1 MAAPPNR
8 GDSPRTCSKT
18 TPITIF
24 DGDLFGIVGV
34 VVTIPIT
41 TTFSVNGDGVV
52 SVRSITVAG
61 GQPIADRT
69 LNFDGSSPQTIA
81 DNVFIPCSQPAGANV
96 TYAMG
101 DLGTN
106 ASGTVQELAT
116 IHVKATIIIDIFDDD
131 LFDPIGFP
139 PVSFSFAMSAPG
151 QSTTLGPILPDVTP
165 PTISAVMRAG
175 TFVEGSDN
183 TFTAVADDNCG
194 TSGLTYRWRFS
205 DGGIA
210 FGRIAHHVFAD
221 NGIYTAELRVTD
233 PAGNTTTTN
242 IDDLDPIAITN
253 ADPNVAPPPSKSG
266 AWGDLIHYHAD
277 AVDPGPADQPTLSF
291 LWSFGDGNS
300 SAGADVDH
308 AFALPGS
315 YLGNV
320 SVSDKDGGV
329 GSASFTT
336 GIAKRATT
344 LVYTGPT
351 QSVPSKTLQLS
362 ATLSDDHGQP
372 VVGRSVHF
380 ILGSQTADAVTDASG
395 VASVSLDLKQKPGD
409 YALSASYATD
419 TKYLGSSTPAMTF
432 HVGK

>member
-1 MAAPPNR
+1 
-8 GDSPRTCSKT
+8 
-18 TPITIF
+18 
-24 DGDLFGIVGV
+24 
-34 VVTIPIT
+34 
-41 TTFSVNGDGVV
+41 
-52 SVRSITVAG
+52 
-61 GQPIADRT
+61 
-69 LNFDGSSPQTIA
+69 
-81 DNVFIPCSQPAGANV
+81 
-96 TYAMG
+96 MG

-106 ASGTVQELAT
+106 ASGNVQELAT

-233 PAGNTTTTN
+233 PEGNTATTN
-242 IDDLDPIAITN
+242 IDDLDPIVITN
-253 ADPNVAPPPSKSG
+253 ADPNVPPPPNKSG

-277 AVDPGPADQPTLSF
+277 AVDPGPADQPTLAF

-315 YLGNV
+315 YAGNV
-320 SVSDKDGGV
+320 SVSDKDSGV
-329 GSASFTT
+329 GSAAFTT

-380 ILGSQTADAVTDASG
+380 ILGSQTADAITDASG
-395 VASVSLDLKQKPGD
+395 VARVSLDLKQKPGD
-409 YALSASYATD
+409 YTLSASYATD
-419 TKYLGSSTPAMTF
+419 TKYLGRKLKYSETE
-432 HVGK
+432 K